1 MINQDIAVEKSQ
13 RLPNINAQLNVS
25 YLGNGLTD
33 RLQFHQ
39 HLRATFF
46 TPRYQFCLGG
56 KSSSICWRVALNAGE
71 KLADLQKEKVERG
84 IDISREQLS
93 FRELGQYLDLDKI
106 DNRVQMYEHNIV
118 LSTKI

>member
-1 MINQDIAVEKSQ
+1 M
-13 RLPNINAQLNVS
+13 
-25 YLGNGLTD
+25 
-33 RLQFHQ
+33 
-39 HLRATFF
+39 
-46 TPRYQFCLGG
+46 
-56 KSSSICWRVALNAGE
+56 ALNAGG